1 MDLDDVADELYGLLP
16 TEFTATRD
24 RRSTEARQAGDRELA
39 ATIKRLKRPSVGAWL
54 ANLLVRR
61 RGQEVERLLELG
73 ASLRDAQERL
83 AGEQMRA
90 LSQQRQLV
98 VLALVQEARGLARES
113 GQAVSEATARELQET
128 LEAALADPAAADA
141 LRAGRLTASLSYSGL
156 GMAGGEAGRD
166 TKETEAVAAALR
178 DAEAAVST
186 ARHRDEDRARELQRA
201 EAELET
207 VRGRIDDLS
216 RQLDDLRSEE
226 TRLAGKVG
234 ELQQAAETAQG
245 ELHAAESRLAELRS
259 DDPLG
264 R

>member
-141 LRAGRLTASLSYSGL
+141 LRAGRLTASLNYSGL

-166 TKETEAVAAALR
+166 TREAAAAALR

-186 ARHRDEDRARELQRA
+186 ARHRDEERARELQRA